1 MVYGNGGE
9 TQQVWLDL
17 GLLTHVELRGATQ
30 HHLPQFSNF
39 CWRPFPV
46 VCVAF
51 LTHISQQKHNIT
63 QLYIRG
69 IRPPC
74 HVYMPSFKTLNHSG
88 VVCHSGAENPMFV
101 FTPKNKSVL
110 QMFPLKQV

>member
-1 MVYGNGGE
+1 MVYGGE
-9 TQQVWLDL
+9 TQQVWLDV

-63 QLYIRG
+63 QLYQGYQALSR
-69 IRPPC
+69 
-74 HVYMPSFKTLNHSG
+74 VYAKIQDPEPQRCCLSF
-88 VVCHSGAENPMFV
+88 
-101 FTPKNKSVL
+101 
-110 QMFPLKQV
+110 

>member
-1 MVYGNGGE
+1 MVYGGE
-9 TQQVWLDL
+9 TQQVWLDV

-63 QLYIRG
+63 QLYQGYQASLSR
-69 IRPPC
+69 
-74 HVYMPSFKTLNHSG
+74 VYAKIQDPEPQRCCLSFWCWKSN
-88 VVCHSGAENPMFV
+88 VCLYTQE
-101 FTPKNKSVL
+101 
-110 QMFPLKQV
+110 